1 MPDNRC
7 VRISDLKRKIKYH
20 PEVGTYVSE
29 EDIDLAERVFC
40 GCAEATK
47 VSEGGLNYMQA
58 YNNGVMAFAEYLK
71 EHSCFYDLDNYHS
84 FQAVDVDYLNDMVAE
99 FLKSRQQ

>member
-40 GCAEATK
+40 GCSDAATRLDLINEREKIPFPFQYMEQHFLGAISFDRAIDKTIEEVDKLIAECVETH
-47 VSEGGLNYMQA
+47 N
-58 YNNGVMAFAEYLK
+58 LK
-71 EHSCFYDLDNYHS
+71 
-84 FQAVDVDYLNDMVAE
+84 A
-99 FLKSRQQ
+99 